1 MLSGTISKY
10 LFRIRT
16 RSGVIV
22 EHLSFYGRDE
32 AEAKRKVTQI
42 YNRCEIL
49 ECRHQQ
55 ASMNGRLG
63 SVNYED
69 VVDLISAS

>member
-16 RSGVIV
+16 RNGVIV
-22 EHLSFYGRDE
+22 EHLSFFGRDE
-32 AEAKRKVTQI
+32 AEARRKVTQI
-42 YNRCEIL
+42 YNHCEIL
-49 ECRHQQ
+49 NCQHQQ
-55 ASMNGRLG
+55 VSMNGRLG
-63 SVNYED
+63 SINYED